1 MSDAGT
7 KTPVVLIILDGFGH
21 REDPRDNAIAHAKA
35 PFWKNLWAT
44 APHMLISGSGLDEG
58 LPDGQMGNSEV
69 GHMCLGAGR
78 VIYQSITRL
87 DKEIA
92 DGDFFRNPAY
102 VGAVDKAVASGG
114 AVHIFGLLSPGGV
127 HSHEDHIFACARL
140 AAERG
145 ASAVN
150 LHAFLDGR
158 DMPPRSAEPSL
169 ARAEAALAATGVGR
183 IATVCGRFY
192 AMDRDKRW
200 ERVQP
205 AYDLLTQGIADYR
218 AASAAEALAQ
228 AYARGEND
236 EFVKPTVVGE
246 PAPIRDGDVVI
257 FMNFRA
263 DRARQLTQVFV
274 DDAFDGF
281 PRAVRPALA
290 DFVMTTEYS
299 AGLGRLCSTAY
310 PPETLANTFG
320 EYLAANGRT
329 QLRIAETE
337 KYAHVTFFF
346 SGGREELYPGEERI
360 LVPSPRVETY
370 DLQPEMSAFE
380 VTDKLVEAIRSRR
393 FDAVICNYA
402 NGDMV
407 GHTGVFEAAVKAVEV
422 LDACLQRVCEAV
434 REVGGDMLITAD
446 HGNLEQMQ
454 DYDADHPHTQHTTE
468 FVPLVY
474 VGPRRVR
481 FTLAEGRL
489 PDVAPTLL
497 TLMGLPVPAE
507 MDGRVLLEVG
517 QAGA

>member
-1 MSDAGT
+1 MADAGA
-7 KTPVVLIILDGFGH
+7 KTPVVLIILDGFGY
-21 REDPRDNAIAHAKA
+21 REDPQDNAIAHAKA
-35 PFWKNLWAT
+35 PFWNQLWQT
-44 APHMLISGSGLDEG
+44 APHMLVSGSGLDVG
-58 LPDGQMGNSEV
+58 LPEGQMGNSEV

-92 DGDFFRNPAY
+92 EGDFFKNPAY
-102 VGAVDKAVASGG
+102 TRAVDKAVANGG
-114 AVHIFGLLSPGGV
+114 AVHLFGLLSPGGV
-127 HSHEDHIFACARL
+127 HSHEEHIFAGAKL

-145 ASAVN
+145 AKAVY

-169 ARAEAALAATGVGR
+169 AKAEAVMAETGVGR
-183 IATVCGRFY
+183 VATVCGRFY

-205 AYDLLTQGIADYR
+205 AYELLTQGVAEFH
-218 AASAAEALAQ
+218 AATATEALAQ

-246 PAPIRDGDVVI
+246 AAPIRDGDVVL

-274 DDAFDGF
+274 DEAFDGF
-281 PRAVRPALA
+281 PRAVLPKLS

-299 AGLGRLCSTAY
+299 AALNKLCSCAY
-310 PPETLANTFG
+310 PPESLANTFG
-320 EYLAANGRT
+320 DYIAALGKT

-346 SGGREELYPGEERI
+346 SGGREELYEGEERI

-380 VTDKLVEAIRSRR
+380 VTDKLVEAIRSRK

-422 LDACLQRVCEAV
+422 LDQCLARVCEAV

-454 DYDADHPHTQHTTE
+454 DYDADQPHTQHTTE
-468 FVPLVY
+468 LVPLVY
-474 VGPRRVR
+474 VGNKPVR
-481 FTLAEGRL
+481 FTRPTGRL

-497 TLMGLPVPAE
+497 KLMGLPQPAE
-507 MDGRVLLEVG
+507 MDGAALIDL
-517 QAGA
+517 A